1 MAKKTDDDE
10 GTEAPAKKKKSN
22 KLLLIIILV
31 VVLAGAAYFFVLKP
45 KGDPAPA
52 PGSAAA
58 EQAAAAAAAALPE
71 GPVIRLDPIFI
82 NLAGGHYLKLGMG
95 LQTMGPQSKEEPT
108 DGALALDAAIQI
120 YSNQDMNT
128 LTDQANRDT
137 LKKQLV
143 EMITKGYHLKVSDVY
158 ITEFVMQ

>member
-1 MAKKTDDDE
+1 MAKKTDDE
-10 GTEAPAKKKKSN
+10 GTEAPEKKKKSN

-45 KGDPAPA
+45 KDAAPA

-143 EMITKGYHLKVSDVY
+143 EMVTKGYHLKVSDVY

>member
-1 MAKKTDDDE
+1 MAKKTDDE
-10 GTEAPAKKKKSN
+10 GTEAPAKKKSN
-22 KLLLIIILV
+22 KMLLIIILV

-45 KGDPAPA
+45 KDPAPA
-52 PGSAAA
+52 PGSPAA

-143 EMITKGYHLKVSDVY
+143 EMVTKGYHLKVSDVY

>member
-1 MAKKTDDDE
+1 MAKKTDDE
-10 GTEAPAKKKKSN
+10 GTEAPEKKKKKSN

-45 KGDPAPA
+45 KDAAPA

-143 EMITKGYHLKVSDVY
+143 EMVTKGYHLKVSDVY

>member
-1 MAKKTDDDE
+1 MAKKTDDE
-10 GTEAPAKKKKSN
+10 GTEAPEKKKKSN

-45 KGDPAPA
+45 KDAAPA

-58 EQAAAAAAAALPE
+58 EQAAAAAAAALPD

-143 EMITKGYHLKVSDVY
+143 EMVTKGYHLKVSDVY

>member
-1 MAKKTDDDE
+1 MAKKTDDE
-10 GTEAPAKKKKSN
+10 GTEAPAKKKSN

-45 KGDPAPA
+45 KDAAPA

-143 EMITKGYHLKVSDVY
+143 EMVTKGYHLKVSDVY

>member
-1 MAKKTDDDE
+1 MAKKTDDE
-10 GTEAPAKKKKSN
+10 GTEAPAKKKSN
-22 KLLLIIILV
+22 KMLLIIILV

-45 KGDPAPA
+45 KDPAPA
-52 PGSAAA
+52 PGSPAA

-82 NLAGGHYLKLGMG
+82 NLAGGHYLQLGMG
-95 LQTMGPQSKEEPT
+95 LQTMGPQSKDNPT
-108 DGALALDAAIQI
+108 DGALALDAAIQT
-120 YSNQDMNT
+120 YSNQDMNA
-128 LTDQANRDT
+128 LTDQATRDT

-143 EMITKGYHLKVSDVY
+143 DMVTKGYHLTVSDVY

>member
-1 MAKKTDDDE
+1 MAKKTDDE
-10 GTEAPAKKKKSN
+10 GTEAPEKKKKSN
-22 KLLLIIILV
+22 KMLLIIILV

-45 KGDPAPA
+45 KDAAPA

-143 EMITKGYHLKVSDVY
+143 EMVTKGYHLKVSDVY